1 MTKWVVWLALC
12 AVSADGQTV
21 ETIPF
26 RAVLSSA
33 NEIPAVNLNAAGTA
47 TILAHVVRDA
57 GGQVISG
64 SVDFNVRYQF
74 PGEVTVTA
82 MHIHRG
88 AANANGLVVIDS
100 GLQRFTSSTGEGTAS
115 YQGQVPPDSGT
126 ALDALRGLLQTPD
139 AYYVNMHTTA
149 NPSGVMRG
157 QLQRA
162 EMSVYMA
169 LLDAANEL
177 PPVTGVPAVG
187 VGSFTVITSR
197 DDFSR
202 ITSAEA
208 TFEVNYSGF
217 PAGTNFTGLHIHRG
231 WPTENGPVT
240 INSALAGPVAAA
252 DSGSGTLRYQVEVP
266 VSEQAALDTLTGLA
280 SNPAGY
286 YMNLHTQANQLGVMR
301 GQMRKTDR
309 MSFPVTLLPAN
320 EVPAVT
326 GLDAAG
332 PGLFTAH
339 TVRDNFGGVVAGVAV
354 FDLNYRLRGE
364 VQFTG
369 MHIHDGAAGQN
380 GLVTIDSGL
389 DRDNQPNSTTGFGN
403 LYRQATISAP
413 RAVASMNSLAA
424 NPERHY
430 YNFHTSVNPTGLMRA
445 QLAQEMTA
453 LPSVAAVIA
462 ANSDPEQVTM
472 APLGLVT
479 IFGSNLMKVPV
490 GFNGFGN
497 YAPLRLNGTSVKIA
511 GLDAAVVTLGR
522 VPTSVPTDYIV
533 AQVPA
538 GAPNGVQP
546 VVVTNSNGAGAA
558 SSILVN
564 TVAPAVYFDGIG
576 GIVYKTADMRLVRP
590 DNPARSGET
599 LAVISTGLGQTT
611 PALATGEYSNGS
623 NATSPVA
630 VTVGGLAAK
639 VLSSTALPGMPGV
652 YWTVFEVPA
661 GLPSVPATLRLTSG
675 EIRANPVRIDVR

>member
-1 MTKWVVWLALC
+1 M
-12 AVSADGQTV
+12 
-21 ETIPF
+21 
-26 RAVLSSA
+26 
-33 NEIPAVNLNAAGTA
+33 VNLNASGTV

-57 GGQVISG
+57 SGQVISG

-88 AANANGLVVIDS
+88 TASANGLVVIDS
-100 GLQRFTSSTGEGTAS
+100 GLQRFTNTTGAGTGS
-115 YQGQVPPDSGT
+115 YQGQVEPGSGV
-126 ALDALRGLLQTPD
+126 ALEALRGLLQAPD

-162 EMSVYMA
+162 EMSVYMS
-169 LLDAANEL
+169 LLDAANQV
-177 PPVTGVPAVG
+177 PPVSGVPAAG

-240 INSALAGPVAAA
+240 INSGLSGPVATAE
-252 DSGSGTLRYQVEVP
+252 SGAGTLRYQVEVP
-266 VSEQAALDTLTGLA
+266 VSEQTALDTLADLA
-280 SNPAGY
+280 SNPADY
-286 YMNLHTQANQLGVMR
+286 YMNVHTQAYPLGVIR
-301 GQMRKTDR
+301 GAMRKTDR

-326 GLDAAG
+326 GVDAAG
-332 PGLFTAH
+332 PALFTAH
-339 TVRDNFGGVVAGVAV
+339 TVRDNFGAVVGGVAV
-354 FDLNYRLRGE
+354 FDLNYRLKGE

-389 DRDNQPNSTTGFGN
+389 NKDNQAVSPTGFGN

-413 RAVASMNSLAA
+413 RGVQSMNSLAA
-424 NPERHY
+424 NPEQHY
-430 YNFHTSVNPTGLMRA
+430 YNVHTSVNPNGLMRA
-445 QLAQEMTA
+445 QLSQAMTA

-462 ANSDPEQVTM
+462 ANSDPAQVTM

-479 IFGSNLMKVPV
+479 IFGANLMKVPV
-490 GFNGFGN
+490 GSDGFGN

-511 GLDAAVVTLGR
+511 GLDAAVVVLGR
-522 VPTSVPTDYIV
+522 VPSSVPADFIV
-533 AQVPA
+533 AQVPV
-538 GAPNGVQP
+538 GAPDGVQP
-546 VVVTNSNGAGAA
+546 VSVTNSNGAGST

-564 TVAPAVYFDGIG
+564 TVAPAVYFDGVG
-576 GIVYKTADMRLVRP
+576 GIVYKIADMRLVRP
-590 DNPARSGET
+590 DNPARAGEK
-599 LAVISTGLGQTT
+599 LAVVSTGLGQTT
-611 PALATGEYSNGS
+611 PALATGEFSNGS
-623 NATSPVA
+623 NVTAPVT
-630 VTVGGLAAK
+630 VTVGGLTAN

-652 YWTVFEVPA
+652 YWTVFEVPP
-661 GLPSVPATLRLTSG
+661 GLSPIPVTLRLTLG
-675 EIRANPVRIDVR
+675 GIQANPVQINVQ